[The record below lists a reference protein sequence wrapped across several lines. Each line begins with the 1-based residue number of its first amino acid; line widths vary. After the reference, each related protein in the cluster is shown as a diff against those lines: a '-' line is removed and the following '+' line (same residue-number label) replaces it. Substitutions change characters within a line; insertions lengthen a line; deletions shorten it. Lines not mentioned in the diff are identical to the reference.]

1 MLCSYF
7 HRFSGLENKMPSS
20 IRNPIVIVA
29 GASGLVG
36 SCIMQH
42 LLAQPSIQSV
52 YSLTRR
58 ASGFPHPKLTEWID
72 AQLNITQWDDSQP
85 RPTYGVIALGTTLKQ
100 AGSKQAL
107 EKIDFDLVCQVAK
120 TMKMLGVIR
129 LAVVSSYGANP
140 TSRSHYLRCKGRM
153 EEAIRRQGFE
163 HAIFVRPGPLKGQ
176 RKTLRLNEIWLQ
188 RVMAIG
194 RFFLWGR
201 LKNLIPIDADS
212 VAQAML
218 YQLFDYS
225 DQRVSI
231 LHSQDIHQ
239 MLKKYQ

>member
-1 MLCSYF
+1 
-7 HRFSGLENKMPSS
+7 
-20 IRNPIVIVA
+20 
-29 GASGLVG
+29 
-36 SCIMQH
+36 MQR
-42 LLAQPSIQSV
+42 LLAQPAIQSV
-52 YSLTRR
+52 YSLTRHS
-58 ASGFPHPKLTEWID
+58 SGLPHPKLTEWID
-72 AQLNITQWDDSQP
+72 AQLNITQWDDDQP

-107 EKIDFDLVCQVAK
+107 EKIDFDLVCQVAQ
-120 TMKMLGVIR
+120 TMKMLGVTR

-163 HAIFVRPGPLKGQ
+163 HVTFVRPGPLKGQ
-176 RKTLRLNEIWLQ
+176 RKTPRLDEIWLQ
-188 RVMAIG
+188 RVMILG
-194 RFFLWGR
+194 QCFLFGR
-201 LKNLIPIDADS
+201 LKNLIPIEADR

-225 DQRVSI
+225 EQRISL